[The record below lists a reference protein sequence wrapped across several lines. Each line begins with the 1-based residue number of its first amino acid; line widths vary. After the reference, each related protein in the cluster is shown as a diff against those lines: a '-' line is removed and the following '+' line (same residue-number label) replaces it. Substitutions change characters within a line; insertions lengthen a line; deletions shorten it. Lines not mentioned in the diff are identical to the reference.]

1 MRIRSLLGVLVLS
14 WLAAACSLIIGE
26 ATETTVDPGVSSTAS
41 TTTTTALLT
50 TTTSLV
56 GDELIT
62 TSCPTPDE
70 AFAPLCE
77 AYQLITDVYVDPVD
91 DELLADA
98 ALLGVDALVE
108 PGSAP
113 GPLTCPIPTAAFV
126 RVCEKLEELD
136 VAADALEPILYGIAQ
151 FGLDPNSAY
160 IDPEALALIQEEQ
173 TGSVEGIGALVTT
186 EDLTSDDPANTTCNI
201 ITETCPLVIVST
213 LPGSPA
219 AAAGVQPGDVF
230 VAVDGEAILGR
241 TVDEVTA
248 IVRGP
253 AGSDVAITFTRNG
266 EPVDVVITRASIEI
280 PVTIVESFG
289 EIGYLRL
296 NMFTSN
302 AGDQVEESLRDLLD
316 AGARTIVL
324 DLRDNPGG
332 TLEAA
337 LDVTSEFLGGGV
349 VVRTVGPDEER
360 TYPVR
365 GDGLATDPS
374 IEVIVVVNRGS
385 ASASE
390 VVAGALQEVGRA
402 TVVGE
407 TTFGKNTVQQRFPLS
422 NGGAM
427 RLTIARWITAGGLD
441 FDNGIVPDV
450 TLVIDPAITPSALVE
465 LVTRT

>member
-1 MRIRSLLGVLVLS
+1 MRISFLLASVI
-14 WLAAACSLIIGE
+14 ALI
-26 ATETTVDPGVSSTAS
+26 VSSCQLVIDEAVDTTQAPDIV
-41 TTTTTALLT
+41 TTTTTTTVPPT
-50 TTTSLV
+50 TTTSIV
-56 GDELIT
+56 DDELVT

-77 AYQLITDVYVDPVD
+77 AYQLITEVYVDPVD
-91 DELLADA
+91 AEVLADA
-98 ALLGVDALVE
+98 AILGVEALVE
-108 PGSAP
+108 PGTAP
-113 GPLTCPIPTAAFV
+113 GPLTCPVPTDAFV

-136 VAADALEPILYGIAQ
+136 VAGDAVEPILYGIAQ

-160 IDPEALALIQEEQ
+160 IDPQALELIQEEQ

-201 ITETCPLVIVST
+201 IGETCPLIIVSL

-230 VAVDGEAILGR
+230 VAVDGEPIAGR
-241 TVDEVTA
+241 SIDEVTA

-253 AGSDVAITFTRNG
+253 AGTDVSITFDREGTL
-266 EPVDVVITRASIEI
+266 VDVVITRASIEI
-280 PVTIVESFG
+280 PVTLVESFG
-289 EIGYLRL
+289 EVGYLRL

-302 AGDQVEESLRDLLD
+302 AGDRVEEDLRSLLET
-316 AGARTIVL
+316 GATTIVL

-332 TLEAA
+332 TLDAA
-337 LDVTSEFLGGGV
+337 LDVTSEFLADGV

-365 GDGLATDPS
+365 GDGIATDPS

-390 VVAGALQEVGRA
+390 VLAGALQERGRA

-450 TLVIDPAITPSALVE
+450 VLPLDPGITPSTLVDE
-465 LVTRT
+465 VLRVLSE